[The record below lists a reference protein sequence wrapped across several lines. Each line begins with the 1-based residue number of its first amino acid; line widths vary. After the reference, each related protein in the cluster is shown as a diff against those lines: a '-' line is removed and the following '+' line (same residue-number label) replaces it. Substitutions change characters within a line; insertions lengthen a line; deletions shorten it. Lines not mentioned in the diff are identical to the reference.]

1 MVLTNAFILFGLKS
15 DEEIVKM
22 FTRDQ
27 LVEYCS
33 NWYEFVPGSS
43 YSVHNLVRSMRRF
56 IFIVNYKP
64 Y

>member
-27 LVEYCS
+27 LVNYYS
-33 NWYEFVPGSS
+33 DWYGFVPGSS
-43 YSVHNLVRSMRRF
+43 RSVHNLVQGLRRF
-56 IFIVNYKP
+56 VFISNYRP